1 VPILAMPQ
9 HICILLHTRMD
20 RRAAVANYL
29 ARGVSQA
36 ELARRARVSQ
46 ATVSRTLND
55 TPRRHGEAR
64 RRLFKYIHDQQ
75 GGGLDQT
82 LTDAVAA
89 TWDGSPEHARALA
102 SLISAS
108 GELWPRLGRDQRHDD
123 E

>member
-1 VPILAMPQ
+1 MQ
-9 HICILLHTRMD
+9 GHICILLHTGMD

-46 ATVSRTLND
+46 PTVSRALND
-55 TPRRHGEAR
+55 VPRRQGEAH
-64 RRLFKYIHDQQ
+64 RRLFRYIHDQQ
-75 GGGLDQT
+75 EGGLDQT

-102 SLISAS
+102 SLIAAS
-108 GELWPRLGRDQRHDD
+108 GELWPRLGRDPRHDD